1 VAPIF
6 VGRKDESDRLVQG
19 LSDSLGG
26 RGRLFLITGNAG
38 VGKTRLADEIAELAL
53 GRGALVL
60 RGGSFEDVS
69 APSYWPWTQV
79 LRTILQSKDHLTALP
94 ASARAAT
101 SVLGLIPELRA
112 ELKSHL
118 APDAIPEGDDPGI
131 GEAEPDLRAFRLF
144 DAIATILR
152 GMAARTP
159 LLLVFDDLHSVD
171 RDSLLLLKFVAR
183 EIRNHR
189 IFVIGIY
196 RKPETDKSTRSHEL
210 LDGIAREGTLLPLFG
225 LQESETAEFVEAI
238 TGEPPDANFLKVL
251 FQRTQGNAF
260 FLEETLRS
268 IRRGAA
274 TQTGVPDGV
283 RIAVERSLE
292 SLRKAARDLLRI
304 ASVIGG
310 EFDVSLLKASSNL
323 SLDEVIAIVSEAE
336 SLGILSRKPESV
348 HAYHFKHGLVAE
360 TLYQTLPK
368 LEAIRLHLQIAQATE
383 GLYQGDLD
391 SHFAQLAHH
400 YNESLPIG
408 PADRVVHFC
417 EQAGLRARR
426 SCAYEDATQFFQT
439 ALNAAE
445 LIHPADPRL
454 KLNLL
459 RQLGEV
465 SFAAG
470 LFGRSRDWFQKATQ
484 IAQGLGDYEEAA
496 RLILG
501 FVLTPSEAGTVDHSR
516 VRMLRQA
523 LDMLGENDNPLRARL
538 MARLAWELYWL
549 EPAESVT
556 PLSETALEVARRIQD
571 NETLM
576 EVLFYRHHAT
586 WSPDNLEERI
596 AIARELIDRSGSKY
610 NIWAM
615 RAHYLLVVDL
625 LELGSLSSAREEIER
640 YSSNAREAGFSIGY
654 GELARASCCLFEGK
668 LDQGERWA
676 ERALQIGL
684 RQELR
689 GRRHREAHT
698 FYMLSLRREQDRS
711 SEMETMAQRLSVTG
725 RVPVV
730 RALLAVYY
738 VEVSELT
745 KSKAEYDRLVAGG
758 LDKIRRDSI
767 WLATMVLGA
776 LASVYLNDHDRSQ
789 QFYEMLLPYADRNA
803 MLDIYVSYGPV
814 AYYLGL
820 LAAKLGRMEDSRGHF
835 EKALEATE
843 RSGALLFLA
852 QSLAAYASMLLGL
865 KNETDIAHARQLID
879 RGLTLSSAL
888 DLTAVSSRLRSLQVA
903 ESPTEGSERPDDA
916 QNQAI
921 FSREGD
927 YWTIAYEGKTAR
939 LKDVKGLQY
948 IGYLL
953 AHPGKEIRAL
963 DLAARAS
970 GSGEDVADAASAEDA
985 SRTGVVAGDLGHAG
999 EMLDAQA
1006 KAAYQRRLSQLE
1018 EELEEARE
1026 LRNDERIAK
1035 AEDEMEALGRELR
1048 RAIGLGGRDRR
1059 AASSAERA
1067 RSAVTRA
1074 IRSAL
1079 ERVSEQNRELGRL
1092 LTTTIRTGTVC
1103 LYLPDERFPVSWR
1116 L

>member
-1 VAPIF
+1 MATVFI
-6 VGRKDESDRLVQG
+6 GRKDESDRLIQG

-26 RGRLFLITGNAG
+26 RGRLFLITGSAG
-38 VGKTRLADEIAELAL
+38 VGKTRLADEIAEQAL

-60 RGGSFEDVS
+60 RGGSFEEVS

-79 LRTILQSKDHLTALP
+79 LRTILQSTEHRSALP

-101 SVLGLIPELRA
+101 SVLALIPELRA
-112 ELKSHL
+112 ELRSQL
-118 APDAIPEGDDPGI
+118 AEDAIPEGDDPGI
-131 GEAEPDLRAFRLF
+131 SEAEPDLRAFRLF
-144 DAIATILR
+144 DAIATILK

-159 LLLVFDDLHSVD
+159 LVLVFDDLHSVD

-189 IFVIGIY
+189 IFAIGIY
-196 RKPETDKSTRSHEL
+196 RKPETDKSSRSREL
-210 LDGIAREGTLLPLFG
+210 LDAIAREGTLLPLFG
-225 LQESETAEFVEAI
+225 LQESETAEFVQAV
-238 TGEPPDANFLKVL
+238 TGEPPDADFLKIL
-251 FQRTQGNAF
+251 FHRTQGNAF
-260 FLEETLRS
+260 FLEETLQS

-274 TQTGVPDGV
+274 TQPGVPDGV

-292 SLRKAARDLLRI
+292 SLREPARDLLRI

-310 EFDVSLLKASSNL
+310 EFDVPLLKASSNL
-323 SLDEVIAIVSEAE
+323 ALDEVIAIVSEAE
-336 SLGILSRKPESV
+336 SRGIISRKPGSV
-348 HAYHFKHGLVAE
+348 HSYHFKHGLVAE

-368 LEAIRLHLQIAQATE
+368 LEVLRLHLQIAQATE

-400 YNESLPIG
+400 YSESLPIG
-408 PADRVVHFC
+408 PAARVVHFC
-417 EQAGLRARR
+417 EQAALRSRR
-426 SCAYEDATQFFQT
+426 SCAYEDATQFFQA

-445 LIHPADPRL
+445 LIHPADPRM

-459 RQLGEV
+459 KQLGEV

-470 LFGRSRDWFQKATQ
+470 LFGQSRDWFQKATQ

-501 FVLTPSEAGTVDHSR
+501 FVGTPSEAGTVDHSR
-516 VRMLRQA
+516 VRMLSRA

-538 MARLAWELYWL
+538 MARLAWELYWW
-549 EPAESVT
+549 EPAESVI
-556 PLSETALEVARRIQD
+556 PLSATALEVARRIQD

-654 GELARASCCLFEGK
+654 GELARASCCLVEGK

-711 SEMETMAQRLSVTG
+711 REMETMAQKLSVTG

-738 VEVSELT
+738 VEVGNLT

-767 WLATMVLGA
+767 WLATMALGA
-776 LASVYLNDHDRSQ
+776 LASVYLDDRDRSE
-789 QFYEMLLPYADRNA
+789 QFYDLLLRYADRNA

-814 AYYLGL
+814 AHYLGL
-820 LAAKLGRMEDSRGHF
+820 LAAKLGRIEESRGHF

-852 QSLAAYASMLLGL
+852 HSLAAYASMLLGL
-865 KNETDIAHARQLID
+865 KNETDTAHARQLID

-888 DLTAVSSRLRSLQVA
+888 DLTAVSSRLQSLQIA
-903 ESPTEGSERPDDA
+903 ESRTDGGEHPDDA
-916 QNQAI
+916 ENQAI

-939 LKDVKGLQY
+939 LKDAKGLHY
-948 IGYLL
+948 IAYML

-970 GSGEDVADAASAEDA
+970 GSGEDPASAEDA
-985 SRTGVVAGDLGHAG
+985 ARTGVVTGDLGHAG

-1035 AEDEMEALGRELR
+1035 AEDEKEALARELR

-1074 IRSAL
+1074 IRLAL
-1079 ERVSEQNRELGRL
+1079 DRVSEQNRDLGRL
-1092 LTTTIRTGTVC
+1092 LSTTIRTGVVC

>member
-1 VAPIF
+1 MATVF
-6 VGRKDESDRLVQG
+6 VGRKDERDRLVQG
-19 LSDSLGG
+19 LSDSFGG
-26 RGRLFLITGNAG
+26 HGRLFLITGNAG
-38 VGKTRLADEIAELAL
+38 VGKTRLADELAEEAR

-60 RGGSFEDVS
+60 RGSSFEEVS

-79 LRTILQSKDHLTALP
+79 LRTILQSTEHLSALP

-112 ELKSHL
+112 ELRSRLSQHTI
-118 APDAIPEGDDPGI
+118 AEGDDPGASK
-131 GEAEPDLRAFRLF
+131 AEPDLRAFRLF
-144 DAIATILR
+144 DAITTILK

-159 LLLVFDDLHSVD
+159 LVLVLDDLHSVD

-189 IFVIGIY
+189 IFAIGIY
-196 RKPETDKSTRSHEL
+196 RKPETNKSSRSLEL
-210 LDGIAREGTLLPLFG
+210 LDAIAREGTLLPLFG
-225 LQESETAEFVEAI
+225 LQESETAEFVQAV
-238 TGEPPDANFLKVL
+238 TGEPPDADFLKIL
-251 FQRTQGNAF
+251 FHRTQGNAF
-260 FLEETLRS
+260 FLEETLQS
-268 IRRGAA
+268 IRRGGAV
-274 TQTGVPDGV
+274 QTGVPDGV

-292 SLRKAARDLLRI
+292 SLHEPARDLLRI
-304 ASVIGG
+304 ASVIAGK
-310 EFDVSLLKASSNL
+310 FDVPLLKASSTL

-336 SLGILSRKPESV
+336 SQGLISRKPGSV
-348 HAYHFKHGLVAE
+348 HSYHFKHGLVAE

-368 LEAIRLHLQIAQATE
+368 LEAIRLHLQIAQVME

-400 YNESLPIG
+400 YSESLPIG

-417 EQAGLRARR
+417 EQAALRARR
-426 SCAYEDATQFFQT
+426 SCAYEDAMQFFQR
-439 ALNAAE
+439 ALNATD
-445 LIHPADPRL
+445 LIHPADPRMKL
-454 KLNLL
+454 KIL

-470 LFGRSRDWFQKATQ
+470 LFGQSRDWFQKATQ

-501 FVLTPSEAGTVDHSR
+501 YVVTPSDAGTVDHSR

-538 MARLAWELYWL
+538 MGRLAWELYWW
-549 EPAESVT
+549 EPAESVI
-556 PLSETALEVARRIQD
+556 PLTETALEVARRLQD
-571 NETLM
+571 NETLI
-576 EVLFYRHHAT
+576 EVLFYQHHAT

-596 AIARELIDRSGSKY
+596 AIARELIERSGSKY

-625 LELGSLSSAREEIER
+625 LELGSLSEAREEIER
-640 YSSNAREAGFSIGY
+640 YSSIAREAGFSIGY

-711 SEMETMAQRLSVTG
+711 REMEPMAQRLSVTG

-738 VEVSELT
+738 VEVGELT
-745 KSKAEYDRLVAGG
+745 KAKAEYDRLVAGG

-767 WLATMVLGA
+767 WLATMALGA
-776 LASVYLNDHDRSQ
+776 LASVYLNDRDRWE
-789 QFYEMLLPYADRNA
+789 QFYELLLRYADRNA

-814 AYYLGL
+814 TYYLGL
-820 LAAKLGRMEDSRGHF
+820 LAAQLGRTEESREHF

-865 KNETDIAHARQLID
+865 KNETDTAHAGQLID
-879 RGLTLSSAL
+879 RGLALSSAL
-888 DLTAVSSRLRSLQVA
+888 DLTAVASRLRSLEVA
-903 ESPTEGSERPDDA
+903 ESRTEGGEHPTDA

-927 YWTIAYEGKTAR
+927 FWTITYEGKTAR
-939 LKDVKGLQY
+939 LKDAKGLHY
-948 IGYLL
+948 IAHLL

-963 DLAARAS
+963 DLGARAS
-970 GSGEDVADAASAEDA
+970 GSGEDVADAASAEDLA
-985 SRTGVVAGDLGHAG
+985 RTGVLAGDLGHAG

-1006 KAAYQRRLSQLE
+1006 KAVYQRRLTELE

-1026 LRNDERIAK
+1026 LRNDDRIAK
-1035 AEDEMEALGRELR
+1035 AEDEKDALARELR

-1067 RSAVTRA
+1067 RTAVTRA
-1074 IRSAL
+1074 IRLAL
-1079 ERVSEQNRELGRL
+1079 ERVSEQNRDLGRL
-1092 LTTTIRTGTVC
+1092 LSTTIKTGAVC